1 MKDGAHIHMD
11 KGVWYVH
18 DSDLA
23 GHNRKME
30 VGGSELNET
39 AARTDEMQCV
49 HNHTGKGASHLAA
62 NAERLFGEVRLAVEH
77 DIKVHILIDQQ
88 SLVLEAAVLLPSAGV
103 L

>member
-1 MKDGAHIHMD
+1 MD
-11 KGVWYVH
+11 KGVRYVY

-30 VGGSELNET
+30 VGSELNET

-49 HNHTGKGASHLAA
+49 HNHTGEGASHLAA
-62 NAERLFGEVRLAVEH
+62 NAERLFEEVRLAAEH

-88 SLVLEAAVLLPSAGV
+88 SRVLEAAVLLPSAGV